1 LDKRFTQ
8 LYKIMDIKNL
18 ENKFK
23 IFEGSIYFNY
33 SLKKLNWFNIGGN
46 TKIYFKP
53 NNLNDLIDFLKLYK
67 DNNNLF
73 VIGAGS
79 NVLFKDDLF
88 DGAVIKLSKNFSRIS
103 LLDENIIIA
112 GSSVLDKSLSDFA
125 MENSLSGFEFLSCI
139 PGTIG
144 GGIRMNSG
152 CFDVEFKD
160 ILVSAQVI
168 NRAGKVSTIP
178 AKDILFDYRSCNLP
192 KDLIF
197 LSATFQG
204 KKDKKENIK
213 EKINNLKIKKE
224 KAQPTRIKTGGS
236 TFKNPIKQTNKKV
249 WEIIKQSVPN
259 DIQFGDAAISNKHTN
274 FFINKGNA
282 SYKDMKKLI
291 DFVKDSVRNKTG
303 INLDLEIIL
312 VE

>member
-1 LDKRFTQ
+1 
-8 LYKIMDIKNL
+8 MDIKNL

-23 IFEGSIYFNY
+23 IFKESIYFNY

-53 NNLNDLIDFLKLYK
+53 NSLNDLINFLKLYEDHK
-67 DNNNLF
+67 NLF
-73 VIGAGS
+73 VLGAGS

-103 LLDENIIIA
+103 LLNESTIIA
-112 GSSVLDKSLSDFA
+112 GSGALDKSLSDFA

-152 CFDVEFKD
+152 CFESEFKD
-160 ILVSAQVI
+160 ILISVQAI
-168 NRAGKVSTIP
+168 NRNGMVLTIP
-178 AKDILFDYRSCNLP
+178 AKDIIFNYRFCNLP
-192 KDLIF
+192 KNLIF

-204 KKDKKENIK
+204 KKDNKENIK
-213 EKINNLKIKKE
+213 ELIKKLKMKKE

-249 WEIIKQSVPN
+249 WEIIKKSVPDN
-259 DIQFGDAAISNKHTN
+259 VQFGDAVISNKHCN
-274 FFINKGNA
+274 FFVNKGNA
-282 SYKDMKKLI
+282 SYEDMKRLI
-291 DFVKDSVRNKTG
+291 DYVKESVKKKTG